1 MVKTKTSINP
11 VQLNVVNQTP
21 YLDIAS
27 SPDVENK
34 DAEKIDAKGVVLFD
48 PQGGGVFGSTN
59 PINIKISDPTTPT
72 LMANVVFHYATLV
85 AGARTVSGNMID
97 VFSTQAYFDPA
108 NAYFDAARTPT
119 IWKSALVVNAGATVI
134 WAAVAGKKHR
144 IMGIRISLVSG
155 TTAAAASLLTLLDAA
170 AATGIGVQVCG
181 AALAASPTTV
191 LLVNETYM
199 NGLLS
204 AAVNTDWNINLSAA
218 LAVAGVFVQVWGT
231 EE

>member
-1 MVKTKTSINP
+1 M
-11 VQLNVVNQTP
+11 VNQTP

-34 DAEKIDAKGVVLFD
+34 DAEKIDAKGVVVFD
-48 PQGGGVFGSTN
+48 PQAGGVFGSTN
-59 PINIKISDPTTPT
+59 PMNIKISDGVTPSN
-72 LMANVVFHYATLV
+72 LASVSVGGDGSSPSAALFVNSISYVYAGG
-85 AGARTVSGNMID
+85 GAYDRL
-97 VFSTQAYFDPA
+97 
-108 NAYFDAARTPT
+108 RTPLL
-119 IWKSALVVNAGATVI
+119 WKSALVVNAGATVI

-144 IMGIRISLVSG
+144 IMGLRISLASG

-199 NGLLS
+199 NGILS

-218 LAVAGVFVQVWGT
+218 LAVAGVWVQVWGT

>member
-11 VQLNVVNQTP
+11 TQLNVVNQTP

-34 DAEKIDAKGVVLFD
+34 DADKIDAKGVVVFD
-48 PQGGGVFGSTN
+48 PQGGAVYGGSNPFKIQVANSVGTGVTN
-59 PINIKISDPTTPT
+59 T
-72 LMANVVFHYATLV
+72 ALV
-85 AGARTVSGNMID
+85 ADGAIGVGNLALLVLAPNFVYDASTSG
-97 VFSTQAYFDPA
+97 F
-108 NAYFDAARTPT
+108 NAVRTPT
-119 IWKSALVVNAGATVI
+119 IWKSVLCVNAGATVI

-144 IMGIRISLVSG
+144 IMGLRISLVSG

-199 NGLLS
+199 NGFLS
-204 AAVNTDWNINLSAA
+204 AAVNTDWNINLSSA